1 VKSGQFYKGM
11 INGVEQSY
19 ESPDILQVLPSSK
32 LNQLW
37 DLDAVGVYNRAFK
50 SERVISKT
58 VVEKA
63 VPDEHGRDGVTNHT
77 VLYRF
82 DAFTFHDGVRYK
94 FDEDQFIQDI
104 KDGKFDFEMPLQPEL
119 KKPLSVPSPIKWED
133 QP

>member
-1 VKSGQFYKGM
+1 MKSGQFFKGM

-37 DLDAVGVYNRAFK
+37 DIDVVGVYSRAFK
-50 SERVISKT
+50 TERVIAKT

-63 VPDEHGRDGVTNHT
+63 VPDEHGRDGITNHT

-82 DAFTFHDGVRYK
+82 DAFAIHDGARYQ
-94 FDEDQFIQDI
+94 FDEDQFIQDL
-104 KDGKFDFEMPLQPEL
+104 KEGKYNFKMPPQPEL
-119 KKPLSVPSPIKWED
+119 KKPLSLPPPIVWEV
-133 QP
+133 QS